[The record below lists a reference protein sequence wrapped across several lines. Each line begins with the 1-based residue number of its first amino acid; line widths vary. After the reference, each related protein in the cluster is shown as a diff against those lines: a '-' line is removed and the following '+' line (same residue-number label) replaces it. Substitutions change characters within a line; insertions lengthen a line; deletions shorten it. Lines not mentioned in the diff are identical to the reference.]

1 MTTYLITYDL
11 LKPGQ
16 DYKTLHH
23 AICALDPLVWHG
35 LESVWILK
43 SASSATQIRNYLLR
57 FIDGNDRLLVIATSP
72 QWASKNLPDL
82 PRLHEATGTVAVA
95 A

>member
-16 DYKTLHH
+16 DYKSLHD
-23 AICALDPLVWHG
+23 AIRSLDPSVWHG
-35 LESVWILK
+35 LESVWVLR
-43 SASSATQIRNYLLR
+43 SAQSAGQVRDYLIK
-57 FIDGNDRLLVIATSP
+57 FIDSNDRLLVIATSP
-72 QWASKNLPDL
+72 AWSSWNLPDQVS
-82 PRLHEATGTVAVA
+82 LHGVTGTVPIA